1 MYDRQTTDSKP
12 VMVNFIKSIEYLLIT
27 LQMNKDTGIIKFA
40 RETTEDVFILHN
52 TKDME
57 ITSADYLP
65 EIG

>member
-1 MYDRQTTDSKP
+1 
-12 VMVNFIKSIEYLLIT
+12 
-27 LQMNKDTGIIKFA
+27 MNKDTGIIKFA